1 MVKAGHIRGKP
12 PGAGLDGGTK
22 TMHVGHEI
30 APIDTV
36 FALIQENPK
45 LGRTWAPYAT
55 ANVSHFGV
63 NAVRIDPRVA
73 SVPSKESSEVKIHG
87 HGPAARF
94 VLPIDD
100 YIRMVGRALIDS
112 RAL

>member
-45 LGRTWAPYAT
+45 LGRPWASYAAT
-55 ANVSHFGV
+55 NISHLGVKAVS
-63 NAVRIDPRVA
+63 IDPTITSIGSKKA
-73 SVPSKESSEVKIHG
+73 SEIKIH
-87 HGPAARF
+87 
-94 VLPIDD
+94 
-100 YIRMVGRALIDS
+100 
-112 RAL
+112 